1 MLQSGDAD
9 GGGGGAALALQTD
22 HTLGLDAVPGA
33 CSQVVQDQ
41 LLGTRLPLDPVLQRG
56 EEDGSNGRTLI
67 LFYFLMCF
75 PVFLSSSKRTA
86 LKRNKSLHLEKRG
99 IRP

>member
-67 LFYFLMCF
+67 LFYL
-75 PVFLSSSKRTA
+75 LSCAFRYSYLLQNA
-86 LKRNKSLHLEKRG
+86 PHLRETNHY
-99 IRP
+99 I